1 MDNYD
6 FFIEWKDENMS
17 SSISVSCF
25 DIKDNALFLYSA
37 KEKYHEMQIVSVMV
51 IPFSSI
57 RYFTYTENKGDEQ

>member
-37 KEKYHEMQIVSVMV
+37 KEKYHEMQAVSIMI

-57 RYFTYTENKGDEQ
+57 RYFTYTENKGDE

>member
-6 FFIEWKDENMS
+6 FFIEWRNENMS

-25 DIKDNALFLYSA
+25 DIKDNALFLYAA
-37 KEKYHEMQIVSVMV
+37 KEKYHEMQTVSVMV

-57 RYFTYTENKGDEQ
+57 RYFTYTENKGDK